1 MEKVLNIKRMKVSII
16 IPVYNVAKWL
26 PECLDSVLNQD
37 WKVGKDYEI
46 LCVND
51 GSTDNSPEILQSY
64 ESKGITVVNKE
75 NSGVSST
82 RNLGIDLA
90 KGEYIWMVDSDDFI
104 APHVLPKMYQ
114 YAVEKQIDQLFIGV
128 VSTPEITPPHK

>member
-37 WKVGKDYEI
+37 WEVGKDYEV

-128 VSTPEITPPHK
+128 VSTPEITPP